1 MSPPAPR
8 TRLCRAT
15 DKRDEHA
22 PGHVLLRLCYVHP
35 ALSQRWGVGRANRYR
50 RGAFACRS
58 KALVTRWSV
67 RRGAKLSYKQG
78 DVEQK
83 FAGLMTASYLA
94 ATWTGIA

>member
-1 MSPPAPR
+1 MNMHQVTYCFA
-8 TRLCRAT
+8 CAT
-15 DKRDEHA
+15 FT
-22 PGHVLLRLCYVHP
+22 P